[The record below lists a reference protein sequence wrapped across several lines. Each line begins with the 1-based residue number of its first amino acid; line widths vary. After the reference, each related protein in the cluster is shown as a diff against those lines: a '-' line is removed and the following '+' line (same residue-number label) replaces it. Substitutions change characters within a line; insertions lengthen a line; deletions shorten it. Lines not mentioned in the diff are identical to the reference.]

1 MVATDDEILELLQ
14 RAKDKGLELM
24 MDTYM
29 GLVYTIVHRKIA
41 TICSKEDIEECV
53 SDVFYELYKNKQK
66 IDLEKGSLKA
76 FLAIIAKRKAID
88 IYRKHYKQSNK
99 VVSLEAFNESQLI
112 DPSSDSEKIFSDKE
126 TRGLILEEI
135 KALGEPDSE
144 ILIRR
149 YFFEQPSK
157 AISEVMGIKV
167 NTVDKRI
174 GRALIKLKK
183 VWEGASKSGN

>member
-1 MVATDDEILELLQ
+1 MATDVEILELLQ

-29 GLVYTIVHRKIA
+29 GLAYTIVHSKIA

-53 SDVFYELYKNKQK
+53 SDVFYELYKNKEK

-88 IYRKHYKQSNK
+88 IYRRHAKQSNK
-99 VVSLEAFNESQLI
+99 VVSIETFNASEFIDLE
-112 DPSSDSEKIFSDKE
+112 SDNEKIYSDKQ
-126 TRGLILEEI
+126 TRTMLLEEI

-144 ILIRR
+144 ILTRR
-149 YFFEQPSK
+149 YFFEQSSK

-174 GRALIKLKK
+174 GRALVKLKK
-183 VWEGASKSGN
+183 VWEGAWQSGN